1 MISIVLAL
9 ISALTYGLGAV
20 LARKRLD
27 ESNFISVS
35 LTITVIGNIILWPLA
50 LLFTNLRTVNLE
62 GALFFVIAG
71 ILAPGVTRLLYYK
84 GMEFVGVSINASIF
98 AINPMFSSILA
109 FLLLGEILAPENWIG
124 IMCIVIGVVFI
135 ERNISKHEKG
145 RKRILKR
152 DLVFPLIATL
162 TIAFSIIFRK
172 HALNIYNE
180 PLLGV
185 AIGYFSSL
193 LLYLPLTISFHTTQG
208 SRFSG
213 EGFRLFWKAGICLS
227 LGWVLAFYALSY
239 DRVSIVAP
247 LIETVPLFI
256 LFFAHLY
263 LREMEHISF
272 NLVISTLLIVIGA
285 VLVSVR

>member
-35 LTITVIGNIILWPLA
+35 LTITVIGNTILWPLA

-62 GALFFVIAG
+62 GVLFFVIAG
-71 ILAPGVTRLLYYK
+71 ILAPGITRLLYYK
-84 GMEFVGVSINASIF
+84 GMEFVGVSINASIL

-109 FLLLGEILAPENWIG
+109 VLLLGEILAPENWIG
-124 IMCIVIGVVFI
+124 IMCIVVGVVFV
-135 ERNISKHEKG
+135 ERRISKPEAG
-145 RKRILKR
+145 RKRVLDRGI
-152 DLVFPLIATL
+152 VFPLVATL
-162 TIAFSIIFRK
+162 TLAFSVIFRK
-172 HALNIYNE
+172 HGLNIYNE

-193 LLYLPLTISFHTTQG
+193 LLYLPLTISFHTTQR

-213 EGFRLFWKAGICLS
+213 EDFRLFWKAGTCAS
-227 LGWVLAFYALSY
+227 LGWVSAFYALSY

-247 LIETVPLFI
+247 LMEATPLFI
-256 LFFAHLY
+256 LLFAYLY
-263 LREMEHISF
+263 LKELEHISF
-272 NLVISTLLIVIGA
+272 KLIIGTLLIVIGA
-285 VLVSVR
+285 MLVSVR